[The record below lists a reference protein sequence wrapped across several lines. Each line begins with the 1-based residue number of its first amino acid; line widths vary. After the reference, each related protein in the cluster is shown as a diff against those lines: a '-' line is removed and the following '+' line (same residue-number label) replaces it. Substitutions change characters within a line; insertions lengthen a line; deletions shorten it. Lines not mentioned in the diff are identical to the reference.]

1 MLKRRFELNITFY
14 LLLCLQLI
22 HYKIIRQHIL
32 TKGVTIRIVFANND
46 FNKMVVAHIESLASH
61 VNRNR

>member
-32 TKGVTIRIVFANND
+32 TKGVTIRIVFAKND